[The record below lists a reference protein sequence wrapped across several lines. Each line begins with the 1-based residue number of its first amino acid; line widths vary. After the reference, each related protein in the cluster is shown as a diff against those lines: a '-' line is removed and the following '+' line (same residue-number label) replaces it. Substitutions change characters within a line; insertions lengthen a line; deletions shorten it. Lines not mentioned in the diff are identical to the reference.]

1 MLRNK
6 EQINQGI
13 KNMKNKNN
21 NTNLTVK
28 VLMAILLVAVVG
40 SVNAST
46 LKLDATGIDIKTAAG
61 VTITS
66 GTYGAKFG
74 YFQSGF
80 TATSANLAQW
90 DENFI
95 SMNGS
100 WAAATKRFQISLVAG
115 DGNVG
120 GGTQSGTTFYGVSI
134 PVNTPLYLLVSNVTA
149 SSAGNT
155 NSSANA
161 DYLLPQAGITAGTT
175 QYALLT
181 DSTWKMISASA
192 LDTGTTTLG
201 FTANTGIS
209 GGFGSYNTATSAI
222 TLNAIPEPSSAS
234 LLAFGVAG
242 LVALRARRK
251 S

>member
-6 EQINQGI
+6 KQINQGI
-13 KNMKNKNN
+13 KNMKNKNTKLN
-21 NTNLTVK
+21 VK
-28 VLMAILLVAVVG
+28 ALMAILLVAVVG

-46 LKLDATGIDIKTAAG
+46 LKLDATGIDVKSAAG

-80 TATSANLAQW
+80 TATSANLALW

-100 WAAATKRFQISLVAG
+100 WAASTKRFQISLVAG
-115 DGNVG
+115 DGNIG
-120 GGTQSGTTFYGVSI
+120 GGTQTASTFYGVSI
-134 PVNTPLYLLVSNVTA
+134 PVNTPLYLLLSNVTA

-155 NSSANA
+155 NSSINA

-181 DSTWKMISASA
+181 DSSWKMISASA
-192 LDTGTTTLG
+192 LDTGTTLLG
-201 FTANTGIS
+201 FTANTAIS

-234 LLAFGVAG
+234 LLALGVAG

>member
-28 VLMAILLVAVVG
+28 ALMAILLVAVVG

-46 LKLDATGIDIKTAAG
+46 LKLDATGYDVKSAAG
-61 VTITS
+61 VSVSTNL
-66 GTYGAKFG
+66 GAKFG
-74 YFQSGF
+74 YFASGF

-95 SMNGS
+95 SMNGQWTAS
-100 WAAATKRFQISLVAG
+100 SKRFQISLVAG
-115 DGNVG
+115 DGNIG
-120 GGTQSGTTFYGVSI
+120 GGTQTGSTFYGVSI
-134 PVNTPLYLLVSNVTA
+134 PVNTPLYLLVSNVVYNSAANT
-149 SSAGNT
+149 SS
-155 NSSANA
+155 SVNA

-222 TLNAIPEPSSAS
+222 TLSAIPEPSSAS
-234 LLAFGVAG
+234 LLALGVAG

>member
-6 EQINQGI
+6 QQINEGT
-13 KNMKNKNN
+13 KNMNNKNN
-21 NTNLTVK
+21 NTKLKVK
-28 VLMAILLVAVVG
+28 ALMAMLLVAAVG

-46 LKLDATGIDIKTAAG
+46 LKLDATGIDVKSAAG

-80 TATSANLAQW
+80 TATSANLALW

-100 WAAATKRFQISLVAG
+100 WAASTKRFQISLVAG
-115 DGNVG
+115 DGNIG
-120 GGTQSGTTFYGVSI
+120 GGTQTASTFYGVSI
-134 PVNTPLYLLVSNVTA
+134 PVNTPLYLLLSNVTA

-155 NSSANA
+155 NSSVNA
-161 DYLLPQAGITAGTT
+161 DYLLPQAGITAQTT

-181 DSTWKMISASA
+181 DSSWKMITASA
-192 LDTGTTTLG
+192 LDTGTTLLG
-201 FTANTGIS
+201 FTANTAIS
-209 GGFGSYNTATSAI
+209 GGFGAYSANAI

-234 LLAFGVAG
+234 LLAIGVAG

>member
-1 MLRNK
+1 MLRKKSNQPRNK
-6 EQINQGI
+6 KMN
-13 KNMKNKNN
+13 NKNN
-21 NTNLTVK
+21 NTKLNVK
-28 VLMAILLVAVVG
+28 ALMAMLLVAAVG

-46 LKLDATGIDIKTAAG
+46 LKLDATGYDVKTAAG
-61 VTITS
+61 VSISTNL
-66 GTYGAKFG
+66 GAKFG
-74 YFQSGF
+74 YFASGF

-95 SMNGS
+95 SMNGQ
-100 WAAATKRFQISLVAG
+100 WAFSTKRFQISLNAG
-115 DGNVG
+115 DLNVG
-120 GGTQSGTTFYGVSI
+120 SGSQTGSTAYGVTI
-134 PVNTPLYLLVSNVTA
+134 PVNTPLYLLVSNTA
-149 SSAGNT
+149 YSST
-155 NSSANA
+155 PSTSSSANA

-181 DSTWKMISASA
+181 DSTWKMITASA
-192 LDTGTTTLG
+192 TDLTTTTLG
-201 FTANTGIS
+201 FTAGTAIS